1 MKKNSFKLVFASAA
15 LLTLSHTLWAGNITQ
30 GKTKAAACAGCHGI
44 NGIGLSE
51 EFPNLAG
58 QKPAYI
64 IKQLTAFKNGSRKD
78 PTMNAMAATLSTE
91 DMADLA
97 AYFSS
102 LKTST
107 TQASVTDKPKTDKA
121 SHQEFPEN
129 VYISMKKSATIE
141 TFPQQQSWTGG
152 PNMLYT
158 AITPNKKMLL
168 STSPSSNTVY
178 VFNTQNGKQLA
189 IIKTGKAPKGVKVS
203 PDGKQA
209 YISNQGSADITVI
222 NLRSLQV
229 SNTIKVKKGPHN
241 VRFTKDGKLAY
252 VTLQGGDG
260 LGIIDT
266 QKQKLIRVIPVP
278 GITGPHN
285 LDLSAD
291 EKTAFVRDF
300 VHHVA
305 VVDLTTGKVNKII
318 TVGNGHGGID
328 VFPNGQYA
336 ATAAI
341 GDDYISII
349 DTRTLESRDIKIGTA
364 SHGIRVSKN
373 SQWLYVT
380 LPKENAIAVINTR
393 TMAVEARIASGKFPF
408 WIAVPGNP

>member
-1 MKKNSFKLVFASAA
+1 MKKISFKLAFISTA
-15 LLTLSHTLWAGNITQ
+15 LLTLSHTLWAGDITQ
-30 GKTKAAACAGCHGI
+30 GKTKAAACAGCHGL

-58 QKPAYI
+58 QKQAYI

-78 PTMNAMAATLSTE
+78 PTMNAMAATLSN
-91 DMADLA
+91 DDIADLA

-102 LKTST
+102 LKIST
-107 TQASVTDKPKTDKA
+107 AQASVADKSRTGKA
-121 SHQEFPEN
+121 SPREFPEN

-141 TFPQQQSWTGG
+141 TFPQQQSWPGG

-178 VFNTQNGKQLA
+178 IFNTQNGRQLA
-189 IIKTGKAPKGVKVS
+189 ILKTGKAPKGVKVS

-222 NLRSLQV
+222 NLKTLRV
-229 SNTIKVKKGPHN
+229 SHTIKTKKGPHN

-260 LGIIDT
+260 LGVIDT

-291 EKTAFVRDF
+291 EQTAFVRDF

-305 VVDLTTGKVNKII
+305 VVDLITGKVNKII

-341 GDDYISII
+341 GDDYISVI
-349 DTRTLESRDIKIGTA
+349 DTQTLESRDIKVGSA
-364 SHGIRVSKN
+364 SHGIRASKN

-380 LPKENAIAVINTR
+380 LPKKNEIAVINTS
-393 TMAVEARIASGKFPF
+393 TMAVEARVPSGEFPF
-408 WIAVPGNP
+408 WIALPGNP